1 MLQELEADRNKEENN
16 IRDKEYL
23 PDPKAP
29 IYEMIKSVTRFGI
42 PNRKDYVLQD
52 ENGSKIYIF
61 IEDQLSSNLYWTS
74 IVMEAGSIKVVKNY
88 STQLEFKERGV
99 PRHLNAILNLA
110 QIIDRCFNT
119 DFQQQLLREVKEC
132 WIERTKKHK
141 LFKKLEKSLYKMRNE
156 YGRTKLDFFASEER
170 KRENFYRQYR
180 LQEWIKVNPEDLTN
194 DNEKNN
200 MSNEVIQ
207 EKEQGGENAKE

>member
-16 IRDKEYL
+16 IRNKEYL
-23 PDPKAP
+23 PDPKTP
-29 IYEMIKSVTRFGI
+29 IYEMIKSETRFGI
-42 PNRKDYVLQD
+42 PNRKDYVLQG
-52 ENGSKIYIF
+52 ENGSEIYIF
-61 IEDQLSSNLYWTS
+61 IEDHLSSESYWTS
-74 IVMEAGSIKVVKNY
+74 MVMEAGGIQVVKNY
-88 STQLEFKERGV
+88 STHLEFKERGA

-132 WIERTKKHK
+132 WIEKTKKPR
-141 LFKKLEKSLYKMRNE
+141 LFKQLEKSLYRMRDE

-207 EKEQGGENAKE
+207 ENEQGGENAKE

>member
-61 IEDQLSSNLYWTS
+61 IEDQLSSNLYW
-74 IVMEAGSIKVVKNY
+74 
-88 STQLEFKERGV
+88 

-132 WIERTKKHK
+132 WIERTKKQK

-170 KRENFYRQYR
+170 KRENFN
-180 LQEWIKVNPEDLTN
+180 K
-194 DNEKNN
+194 
-200 MSNEVIQ
+200 
-207 EKEQGGENAKE
+207 